1 MNPLAYLSIFAGAA
15 LEGELVYIS
24 AIQAARAG
32 YVDLVGAI
40 IAFFLGTFCTDWF
53 YFLTGRK
60 QGRRFFERN
69 EKLQRQAARIEHLM
83 ARYGT
88 LLLLFYRF
96 IYGFRIVL
104 PLLFGMSS
112 ISRQRFLW
120 FSLLSTSIWV
130 GVYGWIGYYFTQWLI
145 EQLKSGRVLILV
157 LGVTLLVVLIALIKR
172 YLFKAKKT

>member
-32 YVDLVGAI
+32 YVDFYGAI
-40 IAFFLGTFCTDWF
+40 AAFFVGTFCTDWF

-69 EKLQRQAARIEHLM
+69 EKLQQQAARIEHLM
-83 ARYGT
+83 ARHGT
-88 LLLLFYRF
+88 LLLLAYRF

-104 PLLFGMSS
+104 PLLFGMSTLPK
-112 ISRQRFLW
+112 QRFFW
-120 FSLLSTSIWV
+120 FGLLSTSIWMT
-130 GVYGWIGYYFTQWLI
+130 VYGWIGYYFTHWLL

-157 LGVTLLVVLIALIKR
+157 LVIFFLVAAILLLSSFKKR
-172 YLFKAKKT
+172 LS

>member
-1 MNPLAYLSIFAGAA
+1 MNPIGYLGIFVGAF
-15 LEGELVYIS
+15 LEGEVVYIS

-32 YVDLVGAI
+32 YVDFYGAI
-40 IAFFLGTFCTDWF
+40 ATFFLGTFFTDWF
-53 YFLTGRK
+53 YFLTGRR
-60 QGRRFFERN
+60 QGRHYLERS
-69 EKLQRQAARIEHLM
+69 EKLQRKAAQIDQLM
-83 ARYGT
+83 YKHGT
-88 LLLLFYRF
+88 LLLLSYRF

-130 GVYGWIGYYFTQWLI
+130 SVYGWIGYYFTHWLI

-157 LGVTLLVVLIALIKR
+157 LGVTLLAVLIALIKR